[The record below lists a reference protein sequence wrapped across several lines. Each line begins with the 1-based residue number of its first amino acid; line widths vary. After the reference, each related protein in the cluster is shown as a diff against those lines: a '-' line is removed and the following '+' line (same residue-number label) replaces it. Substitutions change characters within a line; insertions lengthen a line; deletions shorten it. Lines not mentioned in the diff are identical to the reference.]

1 MILIHPTGGATI
13 EILHQVVVQRN
24 DRNFSFRSI
33 ELLLVKLLYFMKL
46 RWQCLEYSICFLPY
60 NKFLWNWVL
69 HTFYF
74 IIFRNIRR
82 KTRQRIS
89 RPKIVNHW
97 NHKQLNPHRNK
108 AENNETPLKI
118 AMFSPP
124 PALKHLNYSIWPL
137 KDRKSYVSRQ
147 ASICNVSKIAK

>member
-46 RWQCLEYSICFLPY
+46 RWQCWQLRWQCLEYSICFLPY

-89 RPKIVNHW
+89 RPKILNHW

-108 AENNETPLKI
+108 AENNETPSKNCYVFAPARLKT
-118 AMFSPP
+118 
-124 PALKHLNYSIWPL
+124 
-137 KDRKSYVSRQ
+137 
-147 ASICNVSKIAK
+147 SKLFYMTPKG

>member
-108 AENNETPLKI
+108 AENNETPSKNCYVFAPARLKT
-118 AMFSPP
+118 
-124 PALKHLNYSIWPL
+124 
-137 KDRKSYVSRQ
+137 
-147 ASICNVSKIAK
+147 SKLFYMTPKG